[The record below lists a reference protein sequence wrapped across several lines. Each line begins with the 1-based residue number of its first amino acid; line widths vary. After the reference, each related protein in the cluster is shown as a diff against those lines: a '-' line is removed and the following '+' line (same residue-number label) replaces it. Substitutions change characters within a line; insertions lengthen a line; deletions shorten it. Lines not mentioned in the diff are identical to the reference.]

1 MGMGDRRHPNREQ
14 RVQARIKG
22 RISKGFLA
30 LAAAVLALG
39 ATVDVPRAGEEQK
52 RHHALSLIGDPA
64 YGPDFKHFDWVNPDA
79 PKGGTVRQWAMGSF
93 DSLNP
98 FSIQGSAA
106 AGLGLIYDTL
116 MTSSPDEPS
125 TEYGL
130 IAEWVSYPD
139 DFSSATFGL
148 RPEARFHDGEPIK
161 PEDVI
166 FSLEALKKSHPHYNA
181 YYRNV
186 VRAEKTG
193 DHEVTFIFDQKGNR
207 ELPQIVGQLPVL
219 PKHFWEAK
227 GANGQPRDLTRST
240 LEIPLGS
247 GPYKIKS
254 VDPGRSIVYERVKD
268 WWAKDLPVTKGQ
280 WNFDELVFAYFRDR
294 VPAFEA
300 FKIGEIDYWQET
312 SAKAWATS
320 YDFEAVRRGLVKKEE
335 IPIRRV
341 TPMQAF
347 VMNLR
352 RPQFQDIRVRKAFN
366 LAFDFEWMNKNL
378 FFDQYKRT
386 ESFFGN
392 SELQATG
399 LPTGRELEIL
409 NEIKDEVPPEVFT
422 TEWKNPVNATPQDQR
437 NHLRQAAQLLAEA
450 GWKPK
455 NGVLTN
461 DKGEQLAVE
470 FLLVQPD
477 FERVVLPFKTNLERL
492 GVRVTIRI
500 VDTSQYQ
507 RRVDT
512 FDYDIIVDSF
522 PQSNSPGNEQRNF
535 WGSAAADMHGSQN
548 SIGIKNPAIDKLI
561 DKIIYAPNREELV
574 AATRALDRVLLWNY
588 YVIPQWHSPYDRIAV
603 WDMFG
608 RPDKLPSQ
616 SPSFLQVWWLDA
628 EKQKELNAKRGR
640 G

>member
-1 MGMGDRRHPNREQ
+1 MAT
-14 RVQARIKG
+14 RVNGSIG
-22 RISKGFLA
+22 RGLLA
-30 LAAAVLALG
+30 LAAAAMALSTG
-39 ATVDVPRAGEEQK
+39 VGSLSAGSET
-52 RHHALSLIGDPA
+52 RHHALSLVGEPA

-98 FSIQGSAA
+98 FSVQGSTA
-106 AGLGLIYDTL
+106 AGVGLIYETL

-130 IAEWVSYPD
+130 VAEWVSFPD

-161 PEDVI
+161 PDDVI
-166 FSLEALKKSHPHYNA
+166 FSLEALKKAHPHYNA

-193 DHEVTFIFDQKGNR
+193 DHAVTFTCDQKGNR

-219 PKHFWEAK
+219 PKHFWEAN
-227 GANGQPRDLTRST
+227 GANGQPRDLSRST

-254 VDPGRSIVYERVKD
+254 FDPGRSIVYERVKD
-268 WWAKDLPVTKGQ
+268 WWAKDLPVSKGQ
-280 WNFDELVFAYFRDR
+280 WNFDEFIFTYFRDR

-300 FKIGEIDYWQET
+300 FKVGQIDYWQET

-335 IPIRRV
+335 IPIHRV

-437 NHLRQAAQLLAEA
+437 NNLRKAAQLLAEA
-450 GWKPK
+450 GWKPQ

-461 DKGEQLAVE
+461 AKGEQLAVE
-470 FLLVQPD
+470 ILIVQPD

-492 GVRVTIRI
+492 GVRVSVRI

-507 RRVDT
+507 RRTDT

-535 WGSAAADMHGSQN
+535 WGSAAADTHGSMN

-561 DKIIYAPNREELV
+561 DKIIYAADREELV

-588 YVIPQWHSPYDRIAV
+588 YVIPQWHSPFDRIAV

-608 RPDKLPSQ
+608 RPDKLPEQ
-616 SPSFLQVWWLDA
+616 SPSFMRVWWLDA